1 MPDNEEDGES
11 AKEEIKWIRV
21 KLETESER
29 MSKKFQTEKKK
40 ESDMERIKNTYCK
53 SSCDNSLPSGV
64 KHLCINCSMK
74 WHLKDWSKKT
84 FTKKLA
90 QY

>member
-29 MSKKFQTEKKK
+29 MSKKFQTERKIWI
-40 ESDMERIKNTYCK
+40 R
-53 SSCDNSLPSGV
+53 
-64 KHLCINCSMK
+64 
-74 WHLKDWSKKT
+74 
-84 FTKKLA
+84 
-90 QY
+90 